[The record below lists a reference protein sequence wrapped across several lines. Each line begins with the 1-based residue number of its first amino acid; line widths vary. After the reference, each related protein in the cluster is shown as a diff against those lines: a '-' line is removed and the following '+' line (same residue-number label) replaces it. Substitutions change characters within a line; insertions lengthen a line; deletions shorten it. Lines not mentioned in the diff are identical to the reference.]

1 MVLYGFFRYY
11 NLSKQILSNL
21 MYNNYLKFFKLIFKN
36 NSLLR
41 ALQIYECLNIFLY
54 GTSIEFGAT
63 DNQDKTFSNFVKGKS
78 KFHYSNKISNKKL
91 KVFYSDL
98 TKKLN
103 IPSKKYNNVLFFN
116 VLEHLPEYKLA
127 FSEIF
132 RIIKKGGFFIGSV
145 PFIYQIHAAP
155 NDYFRFTKQFF
166 ELNLKK
172 YKFKRV
178 KIKALGFGPFT
189 ASYSLLYPY
198 LKYLPLLSQ
207 ICLLLAYILDSLI
220 QVFVKTDLKEIF
232 PVGYFFIAKK

>member
-1 MVLYGFFRYY
+1 M
-11 NLSKQILSNL
+11 N
-21 MYNNYLKFFKLIFKN
+21 NNYLKFLKLILKK

-41 ALQIYECLNIFLY
+41 ALQIYECLNISLY

-91 KVFYSDL
+91 KIFNSDL
-98 TKKLN
+98 TKKLS

-116 VLEHLPEYKLA
+116 ILEHLPEYKLA

-132 RIIKKGGFFIGSV
+132 RIVKRGGLFIGSV

-155 NDYFRFTKQFF
+155 NDYFRFSKQFF

-172 YKFKRV
+172 YKFKKV
-178 KIKALGFGPFT
+178 KVKALGFGPFT
-189 ASYSLLYPY
+189 AS
-198 LKYLPLLSQ
+198 
-207 ICLLLAYILDSLI
+207 
-220 QVFVKTDLKEIF
+220 
-232 PVGYFFIAKK
+232 

>member
-1 MVLYGFFRYY
+1 M
-11 NLSKQILSNL
+11 KI
-21 MYNNYLKFFKLIFKN
+21 FKLILQK

-41 ALQIYECLNIFLY
+41 VLQIYECLNINLH
-54 GTSIEFGAT
+54 GISLELGAIS
-63 DNQDKTFSNFVKGKS
+63 NKDKTFSNFVMGKS

-91 KVFYSDL
+91 NIYYSDL
-98 TKKLN
+98 TRKLK
-103 IPSKKYNNVLFFN
+103 IPTKKYDNVLLFN

-127 FSEIF
+127 FSEIY
-132 RIIKKGGFFIGSV
+132 RIIKKGGNFIGSV

-155 NDYFRFTKQFF
+155 NDYFRFSKQFF

-172 YKFKRV
+172 YKFKQIKV
-178 KIKALGFGPFT
+178 KALGFGPFT

-207 ICLLLAYILDSLI
+207 ISLLLAYILDSLI

-232 PVGYFFIAKK
+232 PLGYFFIAKK

>member
-1 MVLYGFFRYY
+1 M
-11 NLSKQILSNL
+11 N
-21 MYNNYLKFFKLIFKN
+21 NNYLKFLKLILKK

-41 ALQIYECLNIFLY
+41 VLQIYGCLNITLY

-63 DNQDKTFSNFVKGKS
+63 GNKNKTFSNFVKGKS

-91 KVFYSDL
+91 KIFYSDL
-98 TKKLN
+98 TKKLK
-103 IPSKKYNNVLFFN
+103 IPSQKYNNVLFFN

-132 RIIKKGGFFIGSV
+132 RIIKKGGSFIGSV
-145 PFIYQIHAAP
+145 PFIYQIHADP
-155 NDYFRFTKQFF
+155 NDYFRFSKQFI

-172 YKFKRV
+172 YKFK
-178 KIKALGFGPFT
+178 KIKVKALGFGPFT

-207 ICLLLAYILDSLI
+207 IFLLIAYISDSLI

-232 PVGYFFIAKK
+232 PIGYFFIAKK

>member
-1 MVLYGFFRYY
+1 M
-11 NLSKQILSNL
+11 N
-21 MYNNYLKFFKLIFKN
+21 NNYLKFLKFILKK

-41 ALQIYECLNIFLY
+41 VLQIYECLNINLH
-54 GTSIEFGAT
+54 GISLELGAT
-63 DNQDKTFSNFVKGKS
+63 SNKDKTFSNVVIGKS
-78 KFHYSNKISNKKL
+78 KFHYSNKISNQKL
-91 KVFYSDL
+91 KVFCSDL

-103 IPSKKYNNVLFFN
+103 ISSKKYNNVLFFN
-116 VLEHLPEYKLA
+116 ILEHLPEYKLT
-127 FSEIF
+127 FSEIY
-132 RIIKKGGFFIGSV
+132 RIIKKRGFFIGSV

-155 NDYFRFTKQFF
+155 NDYFRFSKQFF

-172 YKFKRV
+172 YKFKQV

-220 QVFVKTDLKEIF
+220 QLFVKTDLKEIF
-232 PVGYFFIAKK
+232 PLGYFFIAKK

>member
-1 MVLYGFFRYY
+1 M
-11 NLSKQILSNL
+11 N
-21 MYNNYLKFFKLIFKN
+21 NNYLKFLKLILKK

-41 ALQIYECLNIFLY
+41 VLQIYECLNIALY

-63 DNQDKTFSNFVKGKS
+63 DNKDKTFSNFVKGKS

-91 KVFYSDL
+91 KIFYSDL
-98 TKKLN
+98 TKKLK
-103 IPSKKYNNVLFFN
+103 IPSQKYNNVLFFN

-132 RIIKKGGFFIGSV
+132 RIIKKGGSFIGSV

-155 NDYFRFTKQFF
+155 NDYFRFSRQFI

-172 YKFKRV
+172 YKFKKIRV
-178 KIKALGFGPFT
+178 KALGFGPFT
-189 ASYSLLYPY
+189 ASYSLLSPY

-207 ICLLLAYILDSLI
+207 IFLLIAYISDSLI

-232 PVGYFFIAKK
+232 PIGYFFIAKK

>member
-1 MVLYGFFRYY
+1 M
-11 NLSKQILSNL
+11 NK
-21 MYNNYLKFFKLIFKN
+21 NYLKFFKLILQN

-41 ALQIYECLNIFLY
+41 TLQILECLNIALY
-54 GTSIEFGAT
+54 GISLEFGAT
-63 DNQDKTFSNFVKGKS
+63 NIKNKTFSNFVKGKS
-78 KFHYSNKISNKKL
+78 KFHYTNRENNKKMNI
-91 KVFYSDL
+91 FYSDL
-98 TKKLN
+98 TKKLK
-103 IPSKKYNNVLFFN
+103 IPTKKYNNVLLFN

-127 FSEIF
+127 FSEIY
-132 RIIKKGGFFIGSV
+132 RIMKKGGFFIGSV

-155 NDYFRFTKQFF
+155 NDYFRFSKQFF

-172 YKFKRV
+172 YGFKKAKV
-178 KIKALGFGPFT
+178 KALGFGPFT

-207 ICLLLAYILDSLI
+207 IFLLIAYISDSFM